1 MFNLENKITWK
12 ELAPSLQAMFKT
24 LQSQITDVKN
34 EVNNINI
41 SLGDINDHLT
51 QIDKDITN
59 LNNNITT
66 IIQDTVEDVVGE
78 MMFLNLA
85 PKIGYYQE
93 DKIEV
98 ISKYNMNNCPSTQ
111 VNYVMQTGFT
121 SDIQNR
127 EIMYFMAN
135 DGGYE
140 AYSNKI
146 NYLFYAYRMNDESNF
161 VFINERLDDSM
172 KLSSIDKYKKW
183 DYENG
188 FCSCGNKWLYM
199 IYQDTDN
206 NARDLIIHNDSMN
219 VDPSRWTFTS
229 LPANAIPNN
238 QLRFYASSRYLPNY
252 NKLICCTVINSG
264 NNSANTSFKF
274 YSYDTKQNKIVFE
287 QELENLAKCMWL
299 SHDSQYSFGI
309 NQNTKHLSEC
319 VSNQGGSRINQG
331 TGWEKP
337 GFLMDIDNQRLI
349 YYMTDDQGSYYEN
362 NTDKAHRMWVTS
374 FKIFYKIPKS
384 VITNNTGTIT
394 LMNSTQYS
402 SSGDKYNN
410 ILRGIILRDW
420 STNYSGVDI
429 VREYGYAVVSAN
441 NKENVYA
448 NLHKQFSFDE
458 KNNRYYQIGT
468 IRDQWVHRRAFRV
481 DLSKCPF
488 LELGSYE
495 GISQEQ
501 REGSWKIIS
510 EGIDSSLKIST
521 PDTSWWGKQIA
532 AYAVIG
538 NRICLYSVSVQNNTI
553 KRYDILTTNQFK
565 RSYDKSVYKGLIS
578 IEPIPNTYY
587 NTASF
592 SGRGVY
598 NRGFFTCVESNGD
611 SYHGFSY
618 IEKTDMTI
626 RSFHYI
632 YNFSDPN
639 KPSST
644 TEKIIEDDSIQNYF
658 PGKSITW
665 VNNDKI
671 KVSNLFEGFE
681 GTILWFSYNKFGNY
695 YTATVYFD
703 NPNCSYYNCYY
714 LIILYRS
721 TKSYIIY
728 GPNYKD
734 KICTQYWNVAEMF
747 KNKGYMLNPNNSQRN
762 GICSPLFINSQEFI
776 FAIGVLDTAGYNSYS
791 YKRVYIKLTSSLT
804 DIEASNNVDS
814 KGIEN
819 GAGYCGRILEGIEYS
834 KDYGY
839 MIMYRTRYAGE
850 PMVILTQKPIL
861 PASEEPDRS
870 VDTLQNMFFNSYYE
884 TSLFLDRAEEEL
896 KHYKHKY
903 CIFIQ
908 SSQGLVAY
916 IPSIPIFLGGYFSI
930 IENPIPVTLKPNSD
944 NYIYIERDSNDRTN
958 IIASS
963 STTRTINEGDKV
975 FNKILCAKCTTND
988 SSIISVE
995 YYRINTGYNDYS
1007 FN

>member
-1 MFNLENKITWK
+1 
-12 ELAPSLQAMFKT
+12 
-24 LQSQITDVKN
+24 
-34 EVNNINI
+34 
-41 SLGDINDHLT
+41 
-51 QIDKDITN
+51 
-59 LNNNITT
+59 
-66 IIQDTVEDVVGE
+66 
-78 MMFLNLA
+78 
-85 PKIGYYQE
+85 
-93 DKIEV
+93 
-98 ISKYNMNNCPSTQ
+98 
-111 VNYVMQTGFT
+111 
-121 SDIQNR
+121 
-127 EIMYFMAN
+127 
-135 DGGYE
+135 
-140 AYSNKI
+140 
-146 NYLFYAYRMNDESNF
+146 
-161 VFINERLDDSM
+161 M